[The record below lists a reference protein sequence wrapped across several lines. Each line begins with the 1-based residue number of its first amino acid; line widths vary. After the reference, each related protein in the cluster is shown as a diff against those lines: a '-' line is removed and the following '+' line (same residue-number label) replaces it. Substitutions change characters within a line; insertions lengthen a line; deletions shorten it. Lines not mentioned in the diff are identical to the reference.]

1 MPRREVPVLVR
12 PDAVRPDLVRPELV
26 RPELVRP
33 DGVLPGAV
41 LPDDVLPERDGAAA
55 ARPHTLQ
62 YPSSMTPVQPARVQ
76 ALIAH
81 ASFKWLSRS

>member
-1 MPRREVPVLVR
+1 V
-12 PDAVRPDLVRPELV
+12 DLV

-41 LPDDVLPERDGAAA
+41 LPDDVLPDDVLPDDVLPELDGAAA

-62 YPSSMTPVQPARVQ
+62 YPSSITPVQPARVQ

-81 ASFKWLSRS
+81 ASFAWLSRS